1 MFGSSQISALG
12 WPNLDQEKI
21 KTGEAFISIGLLE
34 NLGLAV
40 ELLQ

>member
-1 MFGSSQISALG
+1 MFGPSQISALA
-12 WPNLDQEKI
+12 WPDSGQEK
-21 KTGEAFISIGLLE
+21 KKMGEDFKSIGLLE